1 MIHVDIEQ
9 AESCGGERE
18 REMNVESS
26 LKYERSKYAFVYD
39 KEPRN
44 IQYRH

>member
-1 MIHVDIEQ
+1 MALKKLSFAGE
-9 AESCGGERE
+9 ESV
-18 REMNVESS
+18 NVESS